1 MLELKNVA
9 ISHNGKQLVEDL
21 SLVAADGKV
30 TVVSGPSGCGKTT
43 LLKAMLGLH
52 HIDKGYISI
61 DGELVT
67 ALSAP
72 AFRLNMAYV
81 PQDISF
87 PVDTVKELV
96 RLPFTLKAN
105 SGKPFTKERIMEQW
119 HMLGLDASLYEKRVS
134 ELSGGERQRIT
145 LANLGL
151 LDKGIVIV
159 DEPTSALDHMAATL
173 VDDYLQ
179 RLAKQGA
186 TVIVVTHDRDFQC
199 DQKIEL

>member
-1 MLELKNVA
+1 
-9 ISHNGKQLVEDL
+9 
-21 SLVAADGKV
+21 
-30 TVVSGPSGCGKTT
+30 
-43 LLKAMLGLH
+43 
-52 HIDKGYISI
+52 
-61 DGELVT
+61 
-67 ALSAP
+67 
-72 AFRLNMAYV
+72 
-81 PQDISF
+81 
-87 PVDTVKELV
+87 
-96 RLPFTLKAN
+96 
-105 SGKPFTKERIMEQW
+105 MEQW

-173 VDDYLQ
+173 VGDYLQ

-186 TVIVVTHDRDFQC
+186 TVIVVTHDCDFQC